1 MQDHSDSYYRYKQID
16 QFQSNIVSQ
25 YNLLS
30 KSISSLSD
38 SIYNIIDC
46 HGVDNFNHCLS
57 RLNISLTQ
65 HRYHERNFFRNM
77 EYFIDNQLYHLMK
90 QIKIYLNYSSS
101 DKVREIDEFLY
112 DIRCLLKD
120 YFSIDDR
127 AIYASGKIDS
137 YEEYVTR
144 FAGGN
149 ISELSHDLFDI
160 SIQHNVLSS
169 RQYVWVRYI
178 IGDYT
183 KNNYLPAIHNT
194 YKKIFYDRYK
204 LEQSLWN
211 LHQRVRKYKENRMY
225 IWSDWVLFL
234 WNTSNEL

>member
-1 MQDHSDSYYRYKQID
+1 MLMQDHSDSYYRYKQID

-169 RQYVWVRYI
+169 RQYV
-178 IGDYT
+178 
-183 KNNYLPAIHNT
+183 
-194 YKKIFYDRYK
+194 
-204 LEQSLWN
+204 
-211 LHQRVRKYKENRMY
+211 
-225 IWSDWVLFL
+225 
-234 WNTSNEL
+234 